1 VGEGEGEGGLIAGG
15 EEAERGMV
23 DGGHTPRWTARSP
36 QAPDASDLFRRS
48 VCLAPMVR
56 AGTLPLRLLAIDHGA
71 DLAWTEEIIA
81 SKLEAC
87 TRRETKPGDYDVVS
101 VIGKR
106 HNNQHPL
113 VEYVGKGGQVVFQTS
128 YREKGRCVLQ
138 IGAGGAAE
146 AVRGAEV
153 ACLDAAAVD
162 LNMGCSKHYAVAG
175 P

>member
-1 VGEGEGEGGLIAGG
+1 MI
-15 EEAERGMV
+15 
-23 DGGHTPRWTARSP
+23 DGGHARSWTARSHP
-36 QAPDASDLFRRS
+36 SPSPDASDLFRRS

-56 AGTLPLRLLAIDHGA
+56 AGTLPLRLLAIEHGA
-71 DLAWTEEIIA
+71 DFAWTEEIIA
-81 SKLEAC
+81 TKLAAC
-87 TRRETKPGDYDVVS
+87 TRRETTLGDCRVAS
-101 VIGKR
+101 VIGKH
-106 HNNQHPL
+106 HNDRHPL

-128 YREKGRCVLQ
+128 HRERGRCVLQ
-138 IGAGGAAE
+138 IGAGGAVE